1 MRTATPRLKSY
12 DAMRLPHKSF
22 LLSRLSV
29 ARAFKGHGTVSAR
42 ASSKF
47 YSICLV
53 GVACRAARLLFR
65 HSRPEASSLSRT
77 AHFHYVSQK
86 KTSRPNIEIK
96 TNDEIPSEN
105 PLPCTPTGRG
115 TTHRRADRSLRS
127 GSLRSA
133 VRYGSPLGGSRRVVR
148 RPSRRSGPRTAL
160 SNAKAVTTWRSRPI
174 RHHQYQ

>member
-29 ARAFKGHGTVSAR
+29 VRAFKGHSTVSAR

-105 PLPCTPTGRG
+105 PLHSDGARHDPP
-115 TTHRRADRSLRS
+115 
-127 GSLRSA
+127 
-133 VRYGSPLGGSRRVVR
+133 
-148 RPSRRSGPRTAL
+148 PRTAVSAL
-160 SNAKAVTTWRSRPI
+160 GVSARLYGTARRSAARAASSVDRRDAPVRA
-174 RHHQYQ
+174 RHYLTPKR